1 MMKYAEEQDD
11 AFKEIINEAMK
22 AADV

>member
-1 MMKYAEEQDD
+1 MKYAEEQDD